1 MNAEVGQHIIL
12 PHGAI
17 DEDIVFEASGGL
29 SKLRKK
35 KFQIGVKF
43 VSYEMLNDG
52 KYHTKFVDSGYI
64 NEVAIDTSTN
74 MIWSDIVVIK

>member
-29 SKLRKK
+29 AKLRKK
-35 KFQIGVKF
+35 RFQIGVKF
-43 VSYEMLNDG
+43 VSYEMLNNG
-52 KYHTKFVDSGYI
+52 KHPAKFVDAGFR
-64 NEVAIDTSTN
+64 NEMAIDTSTN
-74 MIWSDIVVIK
+74 MICSEDVVIK